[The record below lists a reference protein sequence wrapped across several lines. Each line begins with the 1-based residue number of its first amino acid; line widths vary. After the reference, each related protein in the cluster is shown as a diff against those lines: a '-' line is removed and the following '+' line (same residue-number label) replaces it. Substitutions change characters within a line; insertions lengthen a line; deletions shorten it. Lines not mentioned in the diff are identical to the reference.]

1 MSGSGGPPRHP
12 GEDLLEH
19 PDAATVDAKQALEYG
34 LVNEVVKREDLD
46 ARVDAIARHIAQ
58 APLTTL
64 LATKANL
71 KRAWELMGMRVH
83 WQSSNDLVALA
94 SVSRDVQDLI
104 QQVFKDKILPSQM
117 AERQAAAANSDGKPV
132 T

>member
-1 MSGSGGPPRHP
+1 MRNSTH
-12 GEDLLEH
+12 
-19 PDAATVDAKQALEYG
+19 
-34 LVNEVVKREDLD
+34 
-46 ARVDAIARHIAQ
+46 RVDAIARHIAQ

-94 SVSRDVQDLI
+94 SLSSDVQALI
-104 QQVFKDKILPSQM
+104 QRVFADKILPSEM
-117 AERQAAAANSDGKPV
+117 AQRQAAASKDGAAA

>member
-1 MSGSGGPPRHP
+1 MNWRR
-12 GEDLLEH
+12 
-19 PDAATVDAKQALEYG
+19 AAYYLAEVIDAKRALEVG
-34 LVNEVVKREDLD
+34 LVNEVVSREELD

-64 LATKANL
+64 MATKANL
-71 KRAWELMGMRVH
+71 KRAWELMGVRVH

-94 SVSRDVQDLI
+94 SLRSDVQALI
-104 QQVFKDKILPSQM
+104 QRVFKDKVLPSELAQ
-117 AERQAAAANSDGKPV
+117 RQAAAAASTDRSAV

>member
-1 MSGSGGPPRHP
+1 MFHRALGFHELASSR
-12 GEDLLEH
+12 LLSLHSRGDRRQEG
-19 PDAATVDAKQALEYG
+19 TEVG

-64 LATKANL
+64 MLTKANL

-94 SVSRDVQDLI
+94 SISKDVR
-104 QQVFKDKILPSQM
+104 S
-117 AERQAAAANSDGKPV
+117 
-132 T
+132 

>member
-1 MSGSGGPPRHP
+1 MRRRR
-12 GEDLLEH
+12 L
-19 PDAATVDAKQALEYG
+19 KYG

-46 ARVDAIARHIAQ
+46 ARVDAIARQIAQ

-64 LATKANL
+64 MLTKANL

-94 SVSRDVQDLI
+94 SISKDVQQLI
-104 QQVFKDKILPSQM
+104 QQVFKDKVLPSEH
-117 AERQAAAANSDGKPV
+117 ARRQAAAASDGAA

>member
-1 MSGSGGPPRHP
+1 
-12 GEDLLEH
+12 LE
-19 PDAATVDAKQALEYG
+19 VG

-64 LATKANL
+64 MLTKANL

-94 SVSRDVQDLI
+94 SISKDVQQLI
-104 QQVFKDKILPSQM
+104 QQVFKDKLLPSQM
-117 AERQAAAANSDGKPV
+117 AQRQAAASTDGKAA

>member
-1 MSGSGGPPRHP
+1 
-12 GEDLLEH
+12 LE
-19 PDAATVDAKQALEYG
+19 VG

-46 ARVDAIARHIAQ
+46 DRVEAIARHIAQ

-64 LATKANL
+64 MATKANL

-94 SVSRDVQDLI
+94 SMSSDVQALI
-104 QQVFKDKILPSQM
+104 QQVFKDNVLP
-117 AERQAAAANSDGKPV
+117 AEQARRQAAAAEASG